1 MSKFNVKK
9 EKVMPTTIND
19 MGEKAYV
26 LSKKEELIA
35 TCLTTFLQKSY
46 YESENAIVNR
56 IKDSSKEVNAEFVAK
71 LAIYLRR
78 DANMRSVTHLLS
90 ANLAGRISGE
100 EFAPR
105 FYRNIAQRP
114 DDMAEILAAYFAS
127 GNTKIANSIKK
138 GFKSKLESMDAYLI
152 DKYKMKGK
160 SISLV
165 DLVNLFHPKPT
176 QANKQAYKNL
186 MSGVSL
192 DGLYES
198 KIFEKEMT
206 KAGQKAKDTG
216 ISVDEAKEE
225 AITSVIENVKGMP
238 IMNLI
243 RNLRNIILLAPDKLD
258 DALGQLTNRSTIL
271 NSKLLPFRFVTAYDE
286 IEKMDGKSKDKSSIS
301 FESEVIT
308 NIDELKSKTLE
319 ALETALEF
327 SVENIPALK
336 GNTAVLVDHSGSVR
350 GDGGGSS
357 KVSAFSKAT
366 SAMIGNLF
374 GSMLAYSQRDVYVGL
389 FGDRLIPVPMDRSK
403 GLLEHNKHSFALGA
417 KCGGA
422 TENGL
427 YIFLH
432 DAIKNKKR
440 VDNLV
445 IFSDMVIGDTG
456 RGGWDGSSNARLG
469 SFQSLFLEF
478 KRVNPQCNTVCVDM
492 RQTKG
497 TSVFNKSLNV
507 LQIAGWSDRIFNLID
522 ANSKGYEALI
532 KEIEAIK
539 L

>member
-1 MSKFNVKK
+1 MSKFNTKK
-9 EKVMPTTIND
+9 EKIQPTSIND
-19 MGEKAYV
+19 MGEKAYK
-26 LSKKEELIA
+26 LSKKEELLA

-46 YESENAIVNR
+46 YESENEVVNR
-56 IKDSSKEVNAEFVAK
+56 IKSSAKEVDVEFVAK

-78 DANMRSVTHLLS
+78 DANMRSVTHLL
-90 ANLAGRISGE
+90 AADAAERLSGK
-100 EFAPR
+100 EFASR

-114 DDMAEILAAYFAS
+114 DDMAEILAAYFAN

-138 GFKSKLESMDAYLI
+138 GFRAKLESMDAYLI

-160 SISLV
+160 EISLI
-165 DLVNLFHPKPT
+165 DLVNLFHPKPK
-176 QANKQAYKNL
+176 QINEQAYRNL
-186 MSGVSL
+186 MTGVSL
-192 DGLYES
+192 DGLYDS

-206 KAGQKAKDTG
+206 KAGQKAKSEGSD
-216 ISVDEAKEE
+216 VEVAKEE

-243 RNLRNIILLAPDKLD
+243 RNLRNIILLAPNKLD
-258 DALGQLTNRSTIL
+258 DALEQLTNKETIL

-286 IEKMDGKSKDKSSIS
+286 IEKMNAKLETKSAIT
-301 FESEVIT
+301 FESEAIS
-308 NIDELKSKTLE
+308 NIEELKAKTLR

-327 SVENIPALK
+327 SVGNIPALE

-350 GDGGGSS
+350 GDGGGLS

-366 SAMIGNLF
+366 TAMIGNLF

-389 FGDRLIPVPMDRSK
+389 FGDRLIPVPMDRTK
-403 GLLEHNKHSFALGA
+403 GLLEHNKNSFALGA
-417 KCGGA
+417 SCGGG

-427 YIFLH
+427 YIFLD

-445 IFSDMVIGDTG
+445 IFSDMVIGSTG
-456 RGGWDGSSNARLG
+456 TGGWDGTSRAGLG
-469 SFQSLFLEF
+469 SFQELFLKF
-478 KRVNPQCNTVCVDM
+478 KKVNPLCNTVCVDIK
-492 RQTKG
+492 QTKG

-507 LQIAGWSDRIFNLID
+507 LQVAGWSDKIFNLIE

-532 KEIEAIK
+532 KEIESIK
-539 L
+539 I